1 MYFVVE
7 FDRDIDLANTVVG
20 NTNGERFEMAD
31 QNSGEELVLNLAF
44 AKDGAH
50 KLNFTVSTSF
60 ISFEQAEQNALSEL
74 KGKSIV
80 QLKEQ
85 AEIAWEEKLSKIE
98 IEALDA
104 DGMKTFYSCLYR
116 MFLFPRVFYEFDA
129 NGNQIHYSPADG
141 KVHDGPLYTDNGF
154 FDTYMTVYPLFSL
167 ILAEEYAEMC
177 QGFLNYYKES
187 GWLPRWMSPAALD
200 SMPGTFIDQVF
211 ADAVAK
217 GIVTDKETVS
227 LMLESILKHANVP
240 GPAAQFGRDGIE
252 DYLNLHYVSSDY
264 RESANKTMNYSY
276 GDFSIATIARY
287 LGMMDVYHEYMKRS
301 QYYRVLFDEQTKFIR
316 AKDKEG
322 NMRSDFS
329 PFDWGWDYTEG
340 SAWQNT
346 FAVPHDIMGL
356 ADMMGGRQALI
367 QKVDQVFDTPPYYR
381 VHWYG
386 TEIHEMTEMAA
397 VNFGQCALSNQP
409 SFNIPYLYS
418 MMGCPDKTAFQVRRA
433 VKELFHWQVGFP
445 GDDDNG
451 SMAGWYV
458 FSTLGFYPVCPTV
471 PQYVLGSPA
480 VKRCVIHTHEG
491 TDFEIVAQNNSEETV
506 YWRDLVLNDQS
517 YEKVYLQHE
526 DIMKGG
532 KLAFTMSSVPVEKE
546 YDLDALP
553 YAVSKDSAEDIFE

>member
-1 MYFVVE
+1 V
-7 FDRDIDLANTVVG
+7 A
-20 NTNGERFEMAD
+20 
-31 QNSGEELVLNLAF
+31 
-44 AKDGAH
+44 
-50 KLNFTVSTSF
+50 
-60 ISFEQAEQNALSEL
+60 
-74 KGKSIV
+74 
-80 QLKEQ
+80 
-85 AEIAWEEKLSKIE
+85 
-98 IEALDA
+98 
-104 DGMKTFYSCLYR
+104 
-116 MFLFPRVFYEFDA
+116 
-129 NGNQIHYSPADG
+129 
-141 KVHDGPLYTDNGF
+141 
-154 FDTYMTVYPLFSL
+154 
-167 ILAEEYAEMC
+167 
-177 QGFLNYYKES
+177 KES
-187 GWLPRWMSPAALD
+187 VNETLD
-200 SMPGTFIDQVF
+200 NAF
-211 ADAVAK
+211 
-217 GIVTDKETVS
+217 
-227 LMLESILKHANVP
+227 
-240 GPAAQFGRDGIE
+240 
-252 DYLNLHYVSSDY
+252 
-264 RESANKTMNYSY
+264 
-276 GDFSIATIARY
+276 GDFAIAMAAKKLGYNDIYERY
-287 LGMMDVYHEYMKRS
+287 VEYSKN
-301 QYYRVLFDEQTKFIR
+301 YRNLFDETCGFMR
-316 AKDKEG
+316 GKDENG
-322 NMRSDFS
+322 AFRNEDFD
-329 PFDWGWDYTEG
+329 PYAWGRDYTEG

-397 VNFGQCALSNQP
+397 VDFGQCALSNQP

-480 VKRCVIHTHEG
+480 VKRCVIHTHQG